1 MALRECARLLKPGG
15 TFWLA
20 TPNMDAPGHKKFGP
34 HWRGLEPP
42 RHLILFTADALIQ
55 AMTEAGFRDVTL
67 KPTGPVS
74 AWFIRASRKIRQGS
88 DEPERATASWRD
100 ALSACWLDWKA
111 FRNPRYGEELIATG
125 TAPGAKPTN

>member
-1 MALRECARLLKPGG
+1 
-15 TFWLA
+15 
-20 TPNMDAPGHKKFGP
+20 MDAPGHKRFGP

-42 RHLILFTADALIQ
+42 RHLVLFTADALTR

-74 AWFIRASRKIRQGS
+74 GWFISASRKIRKGS
-88 DEPERATASWRD
+88 DEPERAAGSWRD

-111 FRNPRYGEELIATG
+111 FRNPRDGEELIATG
-125 TAPGAKPTN
+125 TAPGAAPTN